1 MLLCL
6 KSLSLHAK
14 YIPRNKESKEI
25 KIDWINVTES
35 LCKLRVKEGMVMRV
49 NDMNK
54 KDQSFQLLIQK
65 KKFNQSTIFAFHSR
79 YLKSNK
85 DARKWAES
93 IVFMKKKVEKC
104 QKRLEIEN
112 EVSYR
117 TCSFMQFAE
126 FWSDERAAKYQDGYQ
141 K

>member
-54 KDQSFQLLIQK
+54 KDQSFQLLI
-65 KKFNQSTIFAFHSR
+65 
-79 YLKSNK
+79 
-85 DARKWAES
+85 
-93 IVFMKKKVEKC
+93 
-104 QKRLEIEN
+104 
-112 EVSYR
+112 
-117 TCSFMQFAE
+117 
-126 FWSDERAAKYQDGYQ
+126 
-141 K
+141 